1 MIVKVLTENHF
12 EFLSLTVGC
21 RGLSKSTLFKMSNCW
36 KSHAVALNSKI
47 HRLFKALECS
57 SCTFQGNFKF
67 QGLFKKALYNKVL
80 FKSVGT
86 LEI

>member
-36 KSHAVALNSKI
+36 KSHAVDQI
-47 HRLFKALECS
+47 V
-57 SCTFQGNFKF
+57 KF
-67 QGLFKKALYNKVL
+67 TDF
-80 FKSVGT
+80 SRH
-86 LEI
+86 